1 MYKRIEKEVREG
13 CLFVDFEFSGG
24 NKRFVDLICMSC
36 QILNKG
42 APIQVSLDL
51 RSEENKE
58 IARQFFKDSIDLTFV
73 AYGLSAE
80 LRALFSL
87 FKTEDLDSIPVINY
101 VCLHAEHRLLAN
113 KHKDLHTGDM
123 VVDGKVK
130 NIPFHPKKIAGF
142 DHMNLLNALLKIS
155 NHVDV
160 EHIAAKNDMRDICIR
175 GWDREIEKNIK
186 SITDYCDMDT
196 EQLPKLLENMLELHE
211 ERGGDL
217 FQVVYQM
224 LERGKYVACTSEAEQ
239 RGYHIDMK
247 KFKNLQK
254 NCPQIMFTIIEH
266 IIAQFPRYNTFSWND
281 STNSYTFHVD
291 EVIQYIKEEYPAD
304 FVRVFPRTKKTNKL
318 SVSKDVLEELYG
330 HIKHSLNDNDYL
342 QQIFKFLY
350 TRSALSGVVRRQE
363 TAKTR
368 SMVQY
373 MEEGTGVV
381 HPYLNPF
388 GSQTGRS
395 QPPANGFIL
404 GKPAW
409 MRILLSHPQDKALIA
424 MDCGKQEVLQWG
436 ITSKDAKLIEA
447 YRSGDPYVSFGLDC
461 GILRKDMEKSEWD
474 SKRHACKT
482 IVLMIFFGAGAQALK
497 HKLSLALGK
506 TVQQYEAARYI
517 RMFEENYPGFRR
529 FRERTPTQY
538 RKDKKLKLKDGWTLW
553 EHNYNPRSVVNFPI
567 QGGCAEVMRKAVIV
581 ARNQGVVCNMTQHD
595 SFMTYVDYN
604 DGVLDWEP
612 ITTLARSIRYA
623 FRCCNNWAEGSDLIT
638 LDLKIIQKNIKK
650 MKNKLDY
657 LVVDGEYSIDD
668 ISYTDA
674 YRDPRAKA
682 DLEQYGKYLEE

>member
-1 MYKRIEKEVREG
+1 MVKMFEG
-13 CLFVDFEFSGG
+13 TERKFLFLDFEFSSG
-24 NKRFVDLICMSC
+24 NAKFVKLICMAYKTLGPEC
-36 QILNKG
+36 G
-42 APIQVSLDL
+42 AIG
-51 RSEENKE
+51 
-58 IARQFFKDSIDLTFV
+58 SIDLREERGKANAIKLLDGFVDHTLV

-87 FKTEDLDSIPVINY
+87 YGTEDLDRLPFFKYI
-101 VCLHAEHRLLAN
+101 CLHAEHRLLAN

-123 VVDGKVK
+123 VLDGRLK
-130 NIPFHPKKIAGF
+130 NVPFHPKKIAGF
-142 DHMNLLNALLKIS
+142 DHMNLLNAFLKI
-155 NHVDV
+155 NGNVNI
-160 EHIAAKNDMRDICIR
+160 EHISLKNQMRDICIR
-175 GWDREIEKNIK
+175 GWDREIENNIEK
-186 SITDYCDMDT
+186 ILEYCGMDT
-196 EQLPKLLENMLELHE
+196 FELPELLENMLALHE

-217 FQVVYQM
+217 FQILYQM
-224 LERGKYVACTSEAEQ
+224 HERGNYVACTSEAEQ

-409 MRILLSHPQDKALIA
+409 MRILLSHPLDKALIA

-461 GILRKDMEKSEWD
+461 GILRKDMDKSEWD

-612 ITTLARSIRYA
+612 IKTLAQSIRYA

-657 LVVDGEYSIDD
+657 LAVDDTYCIDD

-682 DLEQYGKYLEE
+682 DLEQYGKYLED